1 MAEYVTCPACG
12 LKVLTAD
19 SLLGRPVRCYGCDA
33 RFEAKADPPAPPAP
47 PRPAPLPA
55 SPPGAWPAPPRY
67 RGDED
72 DDDREWPFCPGCGR
86 QVSWDDAAC
95 PHCSEEFEEEQA
107 PLPTRRLHRDDPV
120 PVRRDGARHSGGL
133 LLALG
138 CLSLASGASAACV
151 VYIALFGA
159 VLGLIVFVLAG
170 RDLIRMRIGL
180 VDPSGRRL
188 TRAAYLAGLAGVML
202 SVMAVLI
209 FVLFG

>member
-33 RFEAKADPPAPPAP
+33 RFEAKADPPAPPTP
-47 PRPAPLPA
+47 PRPTAMPAPRRD
-55 SPPGAWPAPPRY
+55 AWPAPPRY
-67 RGDED
+67 RGDEED
-72 DDDREWPFCPGCGR
+72 DDQDWPFCPGCGR
-86 QVSWDDAAC
+86 QVSWDDPAC
-95 PHCSEEFEEEQA
+95 PHCGEEFEDEQP
-107 PLPTRRLHRDDPV
+107 PLPTRRLQRDVAV
-120 PVRRDGARHSGGL
+120 PVRRDGAKHSGGL

-138 CLSLASGASAACV
+138 CLSLAIGASAACF

-170 RDLIRMRIGL
+170 RDLTRMRNGL

-188 TRAAYLAGLAGVML
+188 TRAAYFAGLLGVVL
-202 SVMAVLI
+202 SVIAVSI